1 MAVYIA
7 RIGEGGPVK
16 IGCSG
21 NTMQRVAA
29 LQKKQSEALVVI
41 RVIEGAFAEERW
53 LHRRYRDLR
62 INGEWFHFDE
72 TMLTVA
78 VEPDAETGPRLS
90 MNVATD
96 LYSDIQRVARE
107 TGTSMTT
114 VIRMAFTL
122 YKVCH
127 EAKKAG
133 QHVGLVSDP
142 SRLDRELVGLI

>member
-1 MAVYIA
+1 MDISPSFQA
-7 RIGEGGPVK
+7 
-16 IGCSG
+16 
-21 NTMQRVAA
+21 
-29 LQKKQSEALVVI
+29 
-41 RVIEGAFAEERW
+41 
-53 LHRRYRDLR
+53 
-62 INGEWFHFDE
+62 
-72 TMLTVA
+72 
-78 VEPDAETGPRLS
+78 
-90 MNVATD
+90 
-96 LYSDIQRVARE
+96 DIQRVARE